1 MHTAGVGVYSVRV
14 TPSRRLCRCMRRKA
28 HWMAVC
34 VLSSL
39 YGEGAHMSVQ
49 LGVGLGKDLE
59 ATVFQFV

>member
-1 MHTAGVGVYSVRV
+1 
-14 TPSRRLCRCMRRKA
+14 MRRKA